1 MEAKTLKK
9 SHSKIN
15 YFLLVIS
22 YKTLILNRSKNK
34 EKYKHKKVHKRS
46 QNRFFNKNEK
56 KYIRQVGNKNMIF
69 VLQIFSACLYLLEID
84 Y

>member
-34 EKYKHKKVHKRS
+34 EKYKHKKEDHKTGFSIKMR
-46 QNRFFNKNEK
+46 KNTFD
-56 KYIRQVGNKNMIF
+56 R
-69 VLQIFSACLYLLEID
+69 
-84 Y
+84 